1 MPGPGNLGRVST
13 AVATAGCQRGA
24 EVPFDVVF
32 VVSPTMPS
40 EPPTAVTG
48 PPKDEAPPASVA
60 DMGRVPIGVLQS
72 HRAINAFRPD
82 VVLATGGYV
91 AVPVGVAAT
100 RLCRI
105 PLVVHEQTVRLS
117 LANKTLAGAAT
128 RVAVSSESTVP
139 LVPEAVRASTVV
151 TGNPVRPEVSRGI
164 GLRLRAASWKV
175 LPSCCFDDVGT
186 RGERDLV
193 TSIRI
198 RHVPVA
204 EVEGE
209 PGGVHRRP
217 SGRAVRSG
225 PPGPSPG

>member
-1 MPGPGNLGRVST
+1 MPF
-13 AVATAGCQRGA
+13 
-24 EVPFDVVF
+24 EVVF

-40 EPPTAVTG
+40 EPPTAVTAVTE
-48 PPKDEAPPASVA
+48 PPKDEALPTNVA

-105 PLVVHEQTVRLS
+105 PLVVHEQTVRLG

-128 RVAVSSESTVP
+128 RVAVFSESTVP

-151 TGNPVRPEVSRGI
+151 TGNPVRPEVSR
-164 GLRLRAASWKV
+164 A
-175 LPSCCFDDVGT
+175 
-186 RGERDLV
+186 
-193 TSIRI
+193 
-198 RHVPVA
+198 
-204 EVEGE
+204 
-209 PGGVHRRP
+209 
-217 SGRAVRSG
+217 
-225 PPGPSPG
+225 